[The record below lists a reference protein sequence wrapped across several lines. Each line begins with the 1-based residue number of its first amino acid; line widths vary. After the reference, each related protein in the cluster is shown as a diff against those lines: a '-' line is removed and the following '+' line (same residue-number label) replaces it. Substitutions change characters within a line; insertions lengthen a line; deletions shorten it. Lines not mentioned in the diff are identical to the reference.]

1 MTFGEAN
8 LEEIRTRGCGKTLC
22 GGEHCYDSDLG
33 HEENA
38 YDDDDDDDGDA
49 GGDYDDDADGDDDD
63 DDADDDGGDDGA
75 GGDDGVCKK
84 SLGRPS

>member
-33 HEENA
+33 DGENA
-38 YDDDDDDDGDA
+38 YDDDDDDDDA
-49 GGDYDDDADGDDDD
+49 GGDDDDDADG
-63 DDADDDGGDDGA
+63 DDDGGDDGA